1 MFDKTNNILIVD
13 DEEHTRLAYAEV
25 LKLDGYKVDT
35 AVNGL
40 DAYKKIIKNNYDAI
54 VTDLRMPEMDG
65 IGFIKKLNDLK
76 KNIPVLVITAFG
88 NYKSYKNAKLLGV
101 IEYLNKPIRAKDLK
115 DAIKK
120 IVPD

>member
-13 DEEHTRLAYAEV
+13 DEEYTRLGYAEV

-35 AVNGL
+35 AINGL
-40 DAYKKIIKNNYDAI
+40 DAYKKITKNNYDAI

-65 IGFIKKLNDLK
+65 ISFIKKLNDLK

>member
-1 MFDKTNNILIVD
+1 M
-13 DEEHTRLAYAEV
+13 
-25 LKLDGYKVDT
+25 KLDGYKVDT

-40 DAYKKIIKNNYDAI
+40 DAYKKITKNNYDAI

>member
-13 DEEHTRLAYAEV
+13 DEEYTRLGYAEV

-40 DAYKKIIKNNYDAI
+40 DAYKKITKNNYDAI